1 MALATRMK
9 ELVLYS
15 RPGCHLCENLLEE
28 LLPLLRGRAGLRE
41 VNIDTDPALRAQFD
55 VRVPVLAA
63 GEDVISEAFL
73 DRDAVQAYL
82 QR

>member
-1 MALATRMK
+1 MK

-41 VNIDTDPALRAQFD
+41 VNIDTDPALRARFD

-63 GEDVISEAFL
+63 GDEVISEAFL
-73 DRDAVQAYL
+73 DRDAVQAFL

>member
-1 MALATRMK
+1 MK